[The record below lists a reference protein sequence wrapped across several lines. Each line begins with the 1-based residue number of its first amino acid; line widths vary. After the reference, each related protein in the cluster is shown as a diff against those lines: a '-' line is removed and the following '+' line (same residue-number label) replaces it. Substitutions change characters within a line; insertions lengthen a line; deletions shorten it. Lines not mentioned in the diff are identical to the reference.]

1 MKKILILLFLINIGG
16 VGLAQDIDK
25 NGAYTNLEEALKNP
39 DVVYALDLSNSD
51 LNTIPDSIA
60 LFINLE
66 ELILDSNNIEV
77 IPNFI
82 YCFNH
87 Y

>member
-1 MKKILILLFLINIGG
+1 MKKILILLFLINIGV
-16 VGLAQDIDK
+16 VGLAQYIDK
-25 NGAYTNLEEALKNP
+25 NGVYTNLEEALKNP
-39 DVVYALDLSNSD
+39 DVVYALDLSNND